1 MLLAFTVAMA
11 DWQAVL
17 DSALNRGGALPD
29 PASRA
34 DALAALCEALRS
46 PDPVLRDE
54 QAYTLLARWIP
65 GLDRQERHA
74 LGDTMAARFGD
85 PEIQARAFAPLILAQ
100 IVSQGDYD
108 PGWLA
113 AFADWYPA
121 ETDLR
126 GHDPELGWL
135 HAVAHGADLLAAFGQ
150 HPGVDPAPLLGLATA
165 RLLAPTSY
173 VFAQQED
180 DRLGF
185 AVGQTLIRAEL
196 SEAQAVQWLDPIAA
210 EFAAGEPGPVPA
222 FASNTMRT
230 LRVVYLLAD
239 RGVWPQRKQWAQRT
253 QRSSGDPQMPRH
265 REILR
270 RRLADVLALAAPY
283 TG

>member
-1 MLLAFTVAMA
+1 LVFTAAVA
-11 DWQAVL
+11 DWQEVL
-17 DSALNRGGALPD
+17 DSGGALPD
-29 PASRA
+29 RASRA
-34 DALAALCEALRS
+34 AAVAELCEALRS

-54 QAYTLLARWIP
+54 QAYALLARWIP
-65 GLDRQERHA
+65 GLDPDERHA
-74 LGDTMAARFGD
+74 LGDTMVARLGD
-85 PEIQARAFAPLILAQ
+85 AEIQARTFAPLLLAAVVQ
-100 IVSQGDYD
+100 QGEYD

-113 AFADWYPA
+113 AFAEWYPA

-126 GHDPELGWL
+126 GYDPELGWL
-135 HAVAHGADLLAAFGQ
+135 HAVAHGADLLGAFGR

-173 VFAQQED
+173 VFAHQED

-185 AVGQTLIRAEL
+185 AVGQTLLRDEL
-196 SEAQAVQWLDPIAA
+196 SEAEAGQWLDPIAA
-210 EFAAGEPGPVPA
+210 AFAAGEPGPVPA

-239 RGVWPQRKQWAQRT
+239 RGIRLDWD
-253 QRSSGDPQMPRH
+253 SGDPQMPRH
-265 REILR
+265 REVLR
-270 RRLADVLALAAPY
+270 QRLADTLALAAPF